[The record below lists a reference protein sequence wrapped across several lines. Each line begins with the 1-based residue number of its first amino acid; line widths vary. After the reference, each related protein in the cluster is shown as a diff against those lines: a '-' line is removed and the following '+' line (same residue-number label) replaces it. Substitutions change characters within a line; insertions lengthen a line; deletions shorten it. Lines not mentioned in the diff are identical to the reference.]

1 MGGDAVTIRLTG
13 ARLVDPTQS
22 GDEIAGDLWID
33 GARIVAPPA
42 DGRNADVELALPGHL
57 VMAGAIDIH
66 SHIAGGK
73 VNLGRLLAASD
84 HHEHAEAASDGLR
97 GGGGLATPA
106 SFTTGYR
113 YARMGY
119 TTAFEPAMVA
129 ANARA
134 AHLEMAD
141 VPILDKGAYVML
153 GNEEFLLQRLAAGAG
168 QTEINDYVAWMVRAT
183 ASHAVKVVNAGGISA
198 FKFNGRGLDID
209 EPGPHHGVTPRTII
223 RTLARAV
230 HELGIPHPLHVHCNN
245 LGIPGNVETT
255 LATIDAAE
263 GFPIH
268 LTHVQFHSYGTEGK
282 RHFSSAAARIAD
294 AVNRNRNVSIDV
306 GQVVFGATMTASGDT
321 QAQFRNRV
329 HANPDKW
336 ISMDIECD
344 AGCGLVPFRYR
355 DTNFVNAL
363 QWAIGLELFL
373 LVDDPW
379 RVFLTTDHP
388 NGGPFAS
395 YPQLVRLL
403 TERAFRDECLERIH
417 KAAQKASVLGGL
429 TREYSLHEIAI
440 MTRAG
445 PARSLGLGDRG
456 RLSPGA
462 VADIAVYRPQSDVEA
477 MFRTPDRVF
486 KSGIEVARNGT
497 ILATPA
503 GATQLVRPG
512 CDAQIE
518 RSLRRFFDD
527 HMTVGFDHFPL
538 SAQEIVDG
546 GGRLAE
552 HPCRQAG
559 GLP

>member
-1 MGGDAVTIRLTG
+1 MGGGAMTIRLASAT
-13 ARLVDPTQS
+13 LVDPTQP
-22 GDEIAGDLWID
+22 GDAVIGDLWID
-33 GARIVAPPA
+33 GGRIVAPPSDGKA
-42 DGRNADVELALPGHL
+42 DSTLALADHL

-73 VNLGRLLAASD
+73 VNLGRLLSAAD
-84 HHEHAEAASDGLR
+84 HREYAEMASDGLR

-134 AHLEMAD
+134 AHLELAD

-153 GNEEFLLQRLAAGAG
+153 GNEEFLLRRLAAGAG
-168 QTEINDYVAWMVRAT
+168 QAEINDYVAWMVGAT
-183 ASHAVKVVNAGGISA
+183 AAHAVKVVNAGGISA

-223 RTLARAV
+223 RVLARAV

-268 LTHVQFHSYGTEGK
+268 LTHVQFHSYGAEGK

-294 AVNRNRNVSIDV
+294 AVNRNPNVSIDV
-306 GQVVFGATMTASGDT
+306 GQVVFGPTMTESGDT
-321 QAQFRNRV
+321 QAQFRNRT
-329 HANPDKW
+329 HADPDKW
-336 ISMDIECD
+336 LSMDIECD

-355 DTNFVNAL
+355 DKNFVNAL

-373 LVDDPW
+373 LVEDPW

-403 TERAFRDECLERIH
+403 MSRDYRAECLAQIH
-417 KAAQKASVLGGL
+417 KAARKLSVLDGL
-429 TREYSLHEIAI
+429 TREYSLREIAI

-445 PARSLGLGDRG
+445 PARILGLADRG
-456 RLSPGA
+456 RLTQGA
-462 VADIAVYRPQSDVEA
+462 LADIAIYRKQADLEA
-477 MFRTPDRVF
+477 MFRTPAHVF
-486 KSGIEVARNGT
+486 KSGIEVARNG
-497 ILATPA
+497 AVAAAPS

-512 CDAQIE
+512 YDTQIE
-518 RSLRRFFDD
+518 RALRRFFDD
-527 HMTVGFDHFPL
+527 HMTIGFGHFPL
-538 SAQEIVDG
+538 SEQEIVDG
-546 GGRLAE
+546 GGHLAE
-552 HPCRQAG
+552 HPCRAAG
-559 GLP
+559 AAP